1 MEDMSMFRTK
11 TIFAGFIFLV
21 ASQFA
26 AKADDVYMV
35 TSTQEFGTIDLNS
48 GIFTQTGP
56 NESVQV
62 AGLGEIGSS
71 LYASSYDVP
80 AGSLYSVNPTNGVL
94 TPIGVPTPVDYSD
107 FGSTLTTLYAVD
119 TSADLYSIDPTTGA
133 VTLVGAT
140 GLTLSGYQNL
150 STNSSTL
157 YFGNG
162 ANLYTLNTTTGAAT
176 LVGNMGGPEMGALVV
191 DGGVLYGGNDISP
204 SSVDTVDVG
213 SGAATFQS
221 TLSGTSGVFFGLA
234 PIPTTATPEPR
245 TVSWL
250 LLGLLAGGVWIQK
263 RGSNKTSK
271 S

>member
-1 MEDMSMFRTK
+1 MFRTK

-35 TSTQEFGTIDLNS
+35 TSNQEFGTIDLNS
-48 GIFTQTGP
+48 GLFTQTGT
-56 NESVQV
+56 EAVQV

-71 LYASSYDVP
+71 LYASSYNVP
-80 AGSLYSVNPTNGVL
+80 AGSLYSVNPANGVL
-94 TPIGVPTPVDYSD
+94 TPIGVPTPVDYTD

-119 TSADLYSIDPTTGA
+119 RSADLYSIDPTTGA
-133 VTLVGAT
+133 VTLVGST

-162 ANLYTLNTTTGAAT
+162 ANLYTLNISTGAAT
-176 LVGNMGGPEMGALVV
+176 LVGNMGGPQMGAFVM
-191 DGGVLYGGNDISP
+191 DGGVLYGGNDVSP
-204 SSVDTVDVG
+204 SSVDTVDLG

-221 TLSGTSGVFFGLA
+221 TLSGTGGVFFGLA
-234 PIPTTATPEPR
+234 PIQGTTATPEPR

-250 LLGLLAGGVWIQK
+250 LLGLLASGVWIQK